1 MRSLGVFVAVA
12 AGTTTLQN
20 VFEGAV
26 ATAQQTIEGSS
37 QEMIDSARHTIEM
50 IPTLPEPERSIV
62 VDAYAAAFAA
72 LFGICVISAGLIVL
86 SLKGVRVQVLGFG
99 EYGKQAGS
107 ETAEEEGSF
116 EMERARP

>member
-1 MRSLGVFVAVA
+1 MV
-12 AGTTTLQN
+12 
-20 VFEGAV
+20 E
-26 ATAQQTIEGSS
+26 
-37 QEMIDSARHTIEM
+37 
-50 IPTLPEPERSIV
+50 
-62 VDAYAAAFAA
+62 AYAAAFAA

-86 SLKGVRVQVLGFG
+86 SLKGVRVQALEFG